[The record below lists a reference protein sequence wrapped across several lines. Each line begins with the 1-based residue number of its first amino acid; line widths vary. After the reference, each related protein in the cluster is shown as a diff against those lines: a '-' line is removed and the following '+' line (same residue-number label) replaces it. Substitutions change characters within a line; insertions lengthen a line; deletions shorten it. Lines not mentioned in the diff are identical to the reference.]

1 MDHVQYAQGVACN
14 RSEEPDSRFDVK
26 TRGRQG
32 KINVEGAAGQALEG
46 FSGGKASSD
55 EITSDDE
62 KRPLVAVATNGEISL
77 ESLSWLGAIA
87 RRYGVS
93 DDRIDLGRQASIGR
107 KQ

>member
-1 MDHVQYAQGVACN
+1 MDHVEYAQGLVRN
-14 RSEEPDSRFDVK
+14 KSKEPDSRFDVK

-46 FSGGKASSD
+46 FSGGKTTSD
-55 EITSDDE
+55 EKVSDDE
-62 KRPLVAVATNGEISL
+62 KRPLVAVATNGKISL

-93 DDRIDLGRQASIGR
+93 DDRVDLGRQASVGR
-107 KQ
+107 RQ